1 MTLIASDELTDG
13 RLIEL
18 PPEAGDVNEP
28 RFQPEDGWLRGAEPA
43 EQKAAMWRW
52 FATRYEELVP
62 GGIVETAST
71 PVEAQADGDRAPE
84 PSDGPAPL
92 DATLRER
99 FADVVPAEVVD
110 SLVRGV
116 RAQTTNDWV
125 PMSTDK
131 LGG

>member
-18 PPEAGDVNEP
+18 PAEAGDVNEP

-52 FATRYEELVP
+52 FATRYGELVP
-62 GGIVETAST
+62 GGIAETASA
-71 PVEAQADGDRAPE
+71 PVEAEADGDRALE
-84 PSDGPAPL
+84 PAEGPVAL
-92 DATLRER
+92 DATLQGR
-99 FADVVPAEVVD
+99 FGGVVD
-110 SLVRGV
+110 DAVIADLVAGV
-116 RAQTTNDWV
+116 RAQTAKDWV
-125 PMSTDK
+125 PMSNDK